1 MKYVA
6 REGEKRPAASA
17 IMTNK
22 FAGQLKLT
30 PAEWDQALKGAQEF
44 RGFLS

>member
-1 MKYVA
+1 MKYLA
-6 REGEKRPAASA
+6 RDGDKRPVASE

-22 FAGQLKLT
+22 FAGEVKLS
-30 PAEWDQALKGAQEF
+30 PAEWDKALKGAQEF